1 MHKRPESNFRNFNVR
16 RSIVPGPSLQSPTLS
31 LGFGMFYSGFPPIC
45 YTMQTVY
52 SGHISIDTGSPILLP
67 SHPLLPILS
76 FRGTPLSLIILNTS
90 RAKMTAGSSWF
101 LLEISC
107 LGEGFVL

>member
-1 MHKRPESNFRNFNVR
+1 
-16 RSIVPGPSLQSPTLS
+16 
-31 LGFGMFYSGFPPIC
+31 MFYSGFPPIC

-52 SGHISIDTGSPILLP
+52 SGHIRIDTGSPNLLW
-67 SHPLLPILS
+67 SHPVLPTLS
-76 FRGTPLSLIILNTS
+76 FRGTLSLIILNTS
-90 RAKMTAGSSWF
+90 RAEMTAGSSWF